1 MKEKVMLH
9 NDNEI
14 EIMLP
19 RLVNESWSNT
29 LMQRLANELDQS
41 EVVVLN
47 AEKVVWIS
55 PCGTILLADFAMRR
69 LLRNKRVMIKMPR
82 HYDTAQYINNSGLLK
97 ITRSTNINDAIDV
110 NNIQLRLLRK
120 MEPMVPESLS
130 EFIATQAN
138 NVNDDEKYLLRMW
151 ITELLTNAN
160 DHAKSDFG
168 FWVCGRYNPIDHN
181 IRICVADS
189 GIGIKQSLVDA
200 DKLPRNIDDKKAIE
214 KALEEG
220 MTSRMGKTGGLGL
233 KHISSYV
240 KSHGGSLTIL
250 SGAARI
256 YLARK
261 TKRIIK
267 HERYQGTIVNVMF
280 NTKTISGDGRLPIDQ
295 TPFRFE

>member
-1 MKEKVMLH
+1 M
-9 NDNEI
+9 
-14 EIMLP
+14 P
-19 RLVNESWSNT
+19 RLVNEHWSNT
-29 LMQRLANELDQS
+29 TMQRLAKELDQY
-41 EVVVLN
+41 EVVILN
-47 AEKVVWIS
+47 AEKVVWMS

-69 LLRNKRVMIKMPR
+69 LFKSKRVQIRLPI
-82 HYDTAQYINNSGLLK
+82 HNETARYIENSGLMK
-97 ITRSTNINDAIDV
+97 ITRSTNINDAIDA
-110 NNIQLRLLRK
+110 NNIQLRLLKK

-200 DKLPRNIDDKKAIE
+200 DKLPRNIDDGKAIE

-220 MTSRMGKTGGLGL
+220 MTSRMGRTGGLGL

-240 KSHGGSLTIL
+240 KSHGGSLTIM
-250 SGAARI
+250 SGAARV

-261 TKRIIK
+261 TKRIKK

-280 NTKTISGDGRLPIDQ
+280 NTQTLSRDKQLTIDQ

>member
-1 MKEKVMLH
+1 MLLN
-9 NDNEI
+9 NDTI
-14 EIMLP
+14 EIPLP
-19 RLVNESWSNT
+19 RLVNEHWSNT
-29 LMQRLANELDQS
+29 TMQRLAKELDQY
-41 EVVVLN
+41 EVVILN
-47 AEKVVWIS
+47 AEKVVWMS

-69 LLRNKRVMIKMPR
+69 LFKSKRVQIRLPS
-82 HYDTAQYINNSGLLK
+82 HNETAKYIENSGLLK
-97 ITRSTNINDAIDV
+97 ITSSTNINDAIDA
-110 NNIQLRLLRK
+110 NNIQLRLLKK

-138 NVNDDEKYLLRMW
+138 DVNDDEKYLLRMW

-168 FWVCGRYNPIDHN
+168 FWVCGGHNPIDHN

-200 DKLPRNIDDKKAIE
+200 DKLPRNIDDGKAIE

-220 MTSRMGKTGGLGL
+220 MTSRMGRTGGLGL

-240 KSHGGSLTIL
+240 KSHGGSLTIM
-250 SGAARI
+250 SGAARV

-261 TKRIIK
+261 TKRIKK

-280 NTKTISGDGRLPIDQ
+280 NTQTLSRDKQLTIDQ

>member
-1 MKEKVMLH
+1 MVPN
-9 NDNEI
+9 NDTI
-14 EIMLP
+14 EIPLP
-19 RLVNESWSNT
+19 RLVNEYWSNT
-29 LMQRLANELDQS
+29 TMQRLAKELDQY

-47 AEKVVWIS
+47 AEKVVWMS

-69 LLRNKRVMIKMPR
+69 LIKSKRVQIRLPS
-82 HYDTAQYINNSGLLK
+82 HNETAKYIENSGLLK
-97 ITRSTNINDAIDV
+97 ITRSTNINDAIDT
-110 NNIQLRLLRK
+110 NNIQLRLLKK

-138 NVNDDEKYLLRMW
+138 DVNDDEKYLLRMW

-200 DKLPRNIDDKKAIE
+200 DKLPRNIDDGKAIE

-220 MTSRMGKTGGLGL
+220 MTSRMGRTGGLGL

-240 KSHGGSLTIL
+240 KSHGGSLTIM
-250 SGAARI
+250 SGAARV

-261 TKRIIK
+261 TKRIKK

-280 NTKTISGDGRLPIDQ
+280 NTQTLSRDKQLTIDQ

>member
-1 MKEKVMLH
+1 MVLN
-9 NDNEI
+9 NDTI
-14 EIMLP
+14 EIPLP
-19 RLVNESWSNT
+19 RLVNEYWSNT
-29 LMQRLANELDQS
+29 TMQRLAKELDQY

-47 AEKVVWIS
+47 AEKVVWMS

-69 LLRNKRVMIKMPR
+69 LIKSKRVQIR
-82 HYDTAQYINNSGLLK
+82 LSSHNETAKYIENSGLLK
-97 ITRSTNINDAIDV
+97 ITRSTNINDAIDA
-110 NNIQLRLLRK
+110 NNIQLRLLKK

-138 NVNDDEKYLLRMW
+138 DVNDDEKYLLRMW

-200 DKLPRNIDDKKAIE
+200 DKLPRNIDDGKAIE

-220 MTSRMGKTGGLGL
+220 MTSRMGRTGGLGL

-240 KSHGGSLTIL
+240 KSHGGSLTIM
-250 SGAARI
+250 SGAARV

-261 TKRIIK
+261 TKRIKK

-280 NTKTISGDGRLPIDQ
+280 NTQTLSRDKQLTIDQ

>member
-1 MKEKVMLH
+1 MVPN
-9 NDNEI
+9 NDTI
-14 EIMLP
+14 EIPLP
-19 RLVNESWSNT
+19 RLVNEYWSNT
-29 LMQRLANELDQS
+29 TMQRLAKELDQY

-47 AEKVVWIS
+47 AEKVVWMS

-69 LLRNKRVMIKMPR
+69 LIKSKRVQIRLPS
-82 HYDTAQYINNSGLLK
+82 HNETAKYIENSGLLK
-97 ITRSTNINDAIDV
+97 ITRSTNINDAIDT
-110 NNIQLRLLRK
+110 NNIQLRLLKK

-138 NVNDDEKYLLRMW
+138 DVNDDEKYLLRMW

-200 DKLPRNIDDKKAIE
+200 EKLHKNIDDGKAIE

-220 MTSRMGKTGGLGL
+220 MTSRMGRTGGLGL

-240 KSHGGSLTIL
+240 KSHGGSLTIM
-250 SGAARI
+250 SGAARV

-261 TKRIIK
+261 TKRIKK

-280 NTKTISGDGRLPIDQ
+280 NTQTLARDKQLTIDQ

>member
-1 MKEKVMLH
+1 M
-9 NDNEI
+9 
-14 EIMLP
+14 P
-19 RLVNESWSNT
+19 RLVNEHWSNT
-29 LMQRLANELDQS
+29 TMQRLAKELDQY
-41 EVVVLN
+41 EVVILN
-47 AEKVVWIS
+47 AEKVVWMS

-69 LLRNKRVMIKMPR
+69 LFKSKRVQIRLPIHNEAAR
-82 HYDTAQYINNSGLLK
+82 YIENSGLMK

-110 NNIQLRLLRK
+110 NNIQLRLLKK

-200 DKLPRNIDDKKAIE
+200 DKLPRNIDDGKAIE

-240 KSHGGSLTIL
+240 KSHGGSLTIM
-250 SGAARI
+250 SGAARV

-261 TKRIIK
+261 TKRIKK

-280 NTKTISGDGRLPIDQ
+280 NTQTLSRDKQLTIDQ

>member
-1 MKEKVMLH
+1 MVLN
-9 NDNEI
+9 NDTI
-14 EIMLP
+14 EIPLP
-19 RLVNESWSNT
+19 RLVNEHWSNT
-29 LMQRLANELDQS
+29 TMQRLAKELDQY

-47 AEKVVWIS
+47 AEKVVWMS

-69 LLRNKRVMIKMPR
+69 LFKSKRVRIRLPS
-82 HYDTAQYINNSGLLK
+82 HTDTAKYIENSGLLK
-97 ITRSTNINDAIDV
+97 ITRSTNINDAIDA
-110 NNIQLRLLRK
+110 NNIQLRLLKK

-200 DKLPRNIDDKKAIE
+200 DKLPRNIDDGKAIE

-240 KSHGGSLTIL
+240 KSHGGSLTIM
-250 SGAARI
+250 SGAARV

-261 TKRIIK
+261 TKRIKK

-280 NTKTISGDGRLPIDQ
+280 NTQTLSRDKQLTIDQ

>member
-1 MKEKVMLH
+1 MAQDNVKE
-9 NDNEI
+9 I
-14 EIMLP
+14 ILP
-19 RLVNESWSNT
+19 RLVNESWSRT
-29 LMQRLANELDQS
+29 LMQRLVNALES
-41 EVVVLN
+41 ESVVVLN

-69 LLRNKRVMIKMPR
+69 LQNNKRVKIKMPK
-82 HYDTAQYINNSGLLK
+82 HIDTAKYIENSGLLK
-97 ITRSTNINDAIDV
+97 ITTSTNINDAIDK
-110 NNIQLRLLRK
+110 NNIQLRLLHR
-120 MEPMVPESLS
+120 MEPMVSEDLS
-130 EFIATQAN
+130 DFIAGQAN

-168 FWVCGRYNPIDHN
+168 FWVCGRYNPSDHN

-189 GIGIKQSLVDA
+189 GIGVKQSLVNA
-200 DKLPRNIDDKKAIE
+200 GKLSKSIDDAKAIE

-220 MTSRMGKTGGLGL
+220 MTSRTGKTGGLGL

-240 KSHGGSLTIL
+240 KSHGGSLTIF
-250 SGAARI
+250 SGKGKA

-261 TKRIIK
+261 TKRIKK
-267 HERYQGTIVNVMF
+267 HERYQGTIVSVMF
-280 NTKTISGDGRLPIDQ
+280 NTKTISDDERITLDH

>member
-1 MKEKVMLH
+1 MVPN
-9 NDNEI
+9 NDSI
-14 EIMLP
+14 EIPLP
-19 RLVNESWSNT
+19 RLVNEYWSNT
-29 LMQRLANELDQS
+29 TMQRLAKELDQYA
-41 EVVVLN
+41 VVVLN
-47 AEKVVWIS
+47 AEKVVWMS

-69 LLRNKRVMIKMPR
+69 LIKSKRVQIRMPS
-82 HYDTAQYINNSGLLK
+82 HNETAKYIENSGLLK
-97 ITRSTNINDAIDV
+97 ITRSTNINDAIDT
-110 NNIQLRLLRK
+110 NNIQLRLLKK

-138 NVNDDEKYLLRMW
+138 DVNDDEKYLLRMW

-200 DKLPRNIDDKKAIE
+200 DKLPRNIDDGKAIE

-220 MTSRMGKTGGLGL
+220 MTSRMGRTGGLGL

-240 KSHGGSLTIL
+240 KSHGGSLTIM
-250 SGAARI
+250 SGAARV

-261 TKRIIK
+261 TKRIKK

-280 NTKTISGDGRLPIDQ
+280 NTQTLSRDKQLTIDQ

>member
-1 MKEKVMLH
+1 
-9 NDNEI
+9 
-14 EIMLP
+14 LP
-19 RLVNESWSNT
+19 RLVNEHWSNT
-29 LMQRLANELDQS
+29 TMQRLAKELDQY
-41 EVVVLN
+41 EVVILN
-47 AEKVVWIS
+47 AEKVVWMS

-69 LLRNKRVMIKMPR
+69 LFKSKRVQIRLPIHNEAAR
-82 HYDTAQYINNSGLLK
+82 YIENSGLMK

-110 NNIQLRLLRK
+110 NNIQLRLLKK

-200 DKLPRNIDDKKAIE
+200 DKLPRNIDDGKAIE

-240 KSHGGSLTIL
+240 KSHGGSLTIM
-250 SGAARI
+250 SGAARV

-261 TKRIIK
+261 TKRIKK

-280 NTKTISGDGRLPIDQ
+280 NTQTLSRDKQLTIDQ

>member
-1 MKEKVMLH
+1 MVLD
-9 NDNEI
+9 NDTI
-14 EIMLP
+14 EIPLP
-19 RLVNESWSNT
+19 RLVNEYWSNT
-29 LMQRLANELDQS
+29 TMQRLAKELDQY

-47 AEKVVWIS
+47 AEKVVWMS

-69 LLRNKRVMIKMPR
+69 LIKSKRVQLRLPS
-82 HYDTAQYINNSGLLK
+82 HNETAKYIENSGLLK
-97 ITRSTNINDAIDV
+97 ITRSTNINDAIDA
-110 NNIQLRLLRK
+110 NNIQLRLLKK

-138 NVNDDEKYLLRMW
+138 DVNDDEKYLLRMW

-200 DKLPRNIDDKKAIE
+200 DKLPKNIDDGKAIE

-220 MTSRMGKTGGLGL
+220 MTSRMGRTGGLGL
-233 KHISSYV
+233 KHISSYI
-240 KSHGGSLTIL
+240 KSHGGSLTIM
-250 SGAARI
+250 SGAARV

-261 TKRIIK
+261 TKRIKK

-280 NTKTISGDGRLPIDQ
+280 NTQTLSRDKQLTIEQ

>member
-1 MKEKVMLH
+1 MLLN
-9 NDNEI
+9 NDTI
-14 EIMLP
+14 EIPLP
-19 RLVNESWSNT
+19 RLVNEHWSNT
-29 LMQRLANELDQS
+29 TMQRLAKELDQY
-41 EVVVLN
+41 EVVILN
-47 AEKVVWIS
+47 AEKVVWMS

-69 LLRNKRVMIKMPR
+69 LFKRKRVQIRLPI
-82 HYDTAQYINNSGLLK
+82 HNETARYIENSGLMK
-97 ITRSTNINDAIDV
+97 ITRSTNINDAIDA
-110 NNIQLRLLRK
+110 NNIQLRLLKK

-200 DKLPRNIDDKKAIE
+200 DKLPRNIDDGKAIE

-240 KSHGGSLTIL
+240 KSHGGSLTIM
-250 SGAARI
+250 SGAARV

-261 TKRIIK
+261 TKRIKK

-280 NTKTISGDGRLPIDQ
+280 NTQTLSRDKQLTIDQ

>member
-1 MKEKVMLH
+1 MSQNYGMKV
-9 NDNEI
+9 I
-14 EIMLP
+14 ELP
-19 RLVNESWSNT
+19 RLVNEAWSNT
-29 LMQRLANELDQS
+29 LMERLEKELDS
-41 EVVVLN
+41 NEVVVLN

-55 PCGTILLADFAMRR
+55 PCGTILLADFAWKR
-69 LLRNKRVMIKMPR
+69 LSSKKTVQIKKPA
-82 HYDTAQYINNSGLLK
+82 HIDTANYIENSGLLR
-97 ITRSTNINDAIDV
+97 ITTSTNIKDAIDI
-110 NNIQLRLLRK
+110 NNVQLRLLRR

-130 EFIATQAN
+130 DFITSQAK
-138 NVNDDEKYLLRMW
+138 NVKDDEKYLLRMW

-168 FWVCGRYNPIDHN
+168 FWVCGRYNAIDHD

-200 DKLPRNIDDKKAIE
+200 GKLAKNTDDQTAIE

-220 MTSRMGKTGGLGL
+220 MTSRTGKTGGLGL

-240 KSHGGSLTIL
+240 KSHGGSMTIL
-250 SGAARI
+250 SGTGKV

-261 TKRIIK
+261 TKRKAK
-267 HERYQGTIVNVMF
+267 HRKYQGTIVNVMF
-280 NTKTISGDGRLPIDQ
+280 NTQLISSNGSVPVYQ

>member
-1 MKEKVMLH
+1 
-9 NDNEI
+9 
-14 EIMLP
+14 
-19 RLVNESWSNT
+19 
-29 LMQRLANELDQS
+29 MQRLAKELDQYA
-41 EVVVLN
+41 VVVLN
-47 AEKVVWIS
+47 AEKVAWMS

-69 LLRNKRVMIKMPR
+69 LIKSKRVQIRMPS
-82 HYDTAQYINNSGLLK
+82 HNETAKYIENSGLLK
-97 ITRSTNINDAIDV
+97 ITRSTNINDAIDT
-110 NNIQLRLLRK
+110 NNIQLRLLKK

-138 NVNDDEKYLLRMW
+138 DVNDDEKYLLRMW

-200 DKLPRNIDDKKAIE
+200 DKLPRNIDDGKAIE

-220 MTSRMGKTGGLGL
+220 MTSRMGRTGGLGL

-240 KSHGGSLTIL
+240 KSHGGSLTIM
-250 SGAARI
+250 SGAARV

-261 TKRIIK
+261 TKRIK
-267 HERYQGTIVNVMF
+267 THERYQGTIVNVMF
-280 NTKTISGDGRLPIDQ
+280 NTQTLSRDKQLTIDQ